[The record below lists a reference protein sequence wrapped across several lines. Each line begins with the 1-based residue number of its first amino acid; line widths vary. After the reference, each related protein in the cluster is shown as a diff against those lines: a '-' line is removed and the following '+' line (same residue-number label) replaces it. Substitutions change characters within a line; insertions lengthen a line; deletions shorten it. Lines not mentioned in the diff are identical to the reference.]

1 MKQVAYLMIVAIALV
16 CQAAS
21 AQDAAAE
28 KKEKPDVRKIV
39 KDVVKPEVVLTGL
52 DNPTGVAVQPETG
65 IVFVSDSAAGRV
77 IRVVGGKAQPVIT
90 DFPLST
96 YGKGPVYS
104 IGPLGLA
111 FINKTTLVVGGGGN
125 KDGEELLRIYRVPDP
140 GKTIKAD
147 DMLHKLGPIVA
158 EDDVTTTGEGNFYG
172 VAVSKKAI
180 YVTSNGDDTKGWV
193 VKVNLE
199 NGEPKGKLE
208 PYLATKVATGVDA
221 PVAIALDPN
230 GHLVVGQM
238 GEISKPNDS
247 LLTFY
252 SSTNGRKMLNL
263 KTNLNDIAGLAYS
276 TVTGRLF
283 AVDFAW
289 IDSGKGGLF
298 RLERTFED
306 LKQGSRAAKIAS
318 LDKPTALAFGP
329 DGTLYV
335 TEFGTAKQGS
345 KEKTGRLLKF
355 AKGL

>member
-1 MKQVAYLMIVAIALV
+1 MNRVACVMIAVLALM
-16 CQAAS
+16 CQTVV
-21 AQDAAAE
+21 AQD
-28 KKEKPDVRKIV
+28 KDKPDVRKIA
-39 KDVVKPEVVLTGL
+39 KDTVKPEVVVTGL

-65 IVFVSDSAAGRV
+65 IVFVADSAAGQI
-77 IRVVGGKAQPVIT
+77 IRVVGNKAQPVIT
-90 DFPLST
+90 DFPIDT

-111 FINKTTLVVGGGGN
+111 FINKNTLVVGGGGN

-140 GKTIKAD
+140 NKTIKAD
-147 DMLHKLGPIVA
+147 DMLHKLGPIAVK
-158 EDDVTTTGEGNFYG
+158 DGVSTTVEGNFHG

-180 YVTSNGDDTKGWV
+180 YSTSNGDDTKGWV
-193 VKVNLE
+193 AKVDLE
-199 NGEPKGKLE
+199 NDEIKGELE

-238 GEISKPNDS
+238 GEIDKPNDS

-263 KTNLNDIAGLAYS
+263 RTNLSDIAGLAYS
-276 TVTGRLF
+276 TVTGRLY

-289 IDSGKGGLF
+289 KDASRGGLF
-298 RLERTFED
+298 RLEREF
-306 LKQGSRAAKIAS
+306 KNVRQGCTSAKIAS

-335 TEFGTAKQGS
+335 TEFGTARRDS
-345 KEKTGRLLKF
+345 KEKPGRLLKF